1 MAENLKPELERR
13 QGNRDAVAAYFR
25 AHVNEWVNASA
36 LMDVGGTLAFRTR
49 VSECR
54 LRLGMYI
61 ENKQVRDFNLDGS
74 LNVQSFYRYL
84 KESPLGRS
92 ADVPDPAPKS
102 RDLFS
107 LRP

>member
-1 MAENLKPELERR
+1 MDTLKPELERR

-25 AHVNEWVNASA
+25 EHVNEWVNASDLA
-36 LMDVGGTLAFRTR
+36 QVGGVFAWRTR
-49 VSECR
+49 ISDCR
-54 LRLGMYI
+54 LQLGMYI
-61 ENKQVRDFNLDGS
+61 ENKQMRDECGGALTI
-74 LNVQSFYRYL
+74 QSFYRYL